1 MQSGRHEATSP
12 PLLSLAP
19 MTRDPAFL
27 AECQALSRAL
37 AAHPTIAALRASA
50 AWPELA
56 PRLERV
62 LGAVRAQ
69 ETPVAPAAST
79 RDRGVRAVHWNI
91 EHGNRFAQIEAAL
104 TQHPELADADLYLL
118 NEVDL
123 GMARSG
129 NRDVAADL
137 ARTLGRYAAWAPL
150 LIETTRGRD
159 DDLVHDSG
167 SENTE
172 ALFGLAILSRWP
184 LTDARIVAL
193 PSPERWQFD
202 LERMYGRHIAL
213 IVTVERPGAPFVAVA
228 AHLEVHRT
236 RAHRA
241 AQMRVMMDALG
252 DERRPVLLA
261 GDFNTHTFDRGLPW
275 SVLAGATTLMLT
287 PGAALSRRLRY
298 PDRGA
303 AREPLF
309 DVLRAA
315 RFEWDAWVDRT
326 PTLQMRFD
334 RIEEARRLPRL
345 LTLPLDRALA
355 WAESRAALRLDW
367 FAGRGWD
374 AGRGFTVSGLDGPG
388 RASDH
393 APIVAEIE

>member
-1 MQSGRHEATSP
+1 MF
-12 PLLSLAP
+12 
-19 MTRDPAFL
+19 RDPAFL
-27 AECQALSRAL
+27 AECQALARAL
-37 AAHPTIAALRASA
+37 ATYPTTAALRSSA

-56 PRLERV
+56 PRLQGV
-62 LGAVRAQ
+62 LGAARVHEPSTA
-69 ETPVAPAAST
+69 PPAAPRS
-79 RDRGVRAVHWNI
+79 RRVRAVHWNI
-91 EHGNRFAQIEAAL
+91 EHGNRYTQIEAAL
-104 TQHPELADADLYLL
+104 IEHPELADADLHLL

-137 ARTLGRYAAWAPL
+137 AQVLGRHAVWAPL

-159 DDLVHDSG
+159 DDMAEDSG
-167 SENTE
+167 SENAE
-172 ALFGLAILSRWP
+172 GLFGLAILSRWP
-184 LTDARIVAL
+184 LTHPRIIAL

-213 IVTVERPGAPFVAVA
+213 AVTVERPGAPFIAVA

-241 AQMRVMMDALG
+241 TQMRVVMDALR
-252 DERRPVLLA
+252 DERRAVLLA

-275 SVLAGATTLMLT
+275 SVLAGAGALMLT
-287 PGAALSRRLRY
+287 PSGALRRRLRY
-298 PDRGA
+298 PDRGG
-303 AREPLF
+303 ARESLF
-309 DVLRAA
+309 DVLRASG
-315 RFEWDAWVDRT
+315 FEWDTWVDRT
-326 PTLQMRFD
+326 PTLHMRFD

-345 LTLPLDRALA
+345 IAGPLERALA

-367 FAGRGWD
+367 FAGRGWSTS
-374 AGRGFTVSGLDGPG
+374 RGLTVTGLNGPG
-388 RASDH
+388 QASDH